1 MSLATIESSILIRTS
16 ILKTVVACTV
26 LTISAAA
33 LADGPPLKILVGY
46 AAGGGS
52 DQLARLLGESMS
64 KTLNRPV
71 IVENKPGAGGRI
83 AAAALKMAPSDGSVV
98 MVAPNGLTS
107 IQAIVYKDQLQYD
120 PAKDLVPVAKLVDTV
135 LAITVSGKLQIND
148 AKQFSAWV
156 KANPTKA
163 NYGSPGAGG
172 MPHFVGL
179 MLANAIGTPMN
190 HVAYRGGGPVALAL
204 LGGEIP
210 MGVSTMEDFAEHQKT
225 GALRIIGITNAKR
238 SSLAPDLPT
247 MMEQGINFKAESWSA
262 MWTNAG
268 TPPQKIKEIADA
280 AHKALQDPAIKAK
293 LAVTGSDPAF
303 ADAQEL
309 GKLQAAEWKAW
320 TPVIEASGF
329 KPGN

>member
-1 MSLATIESSILIRTS
+1 MKI
-16 ILKTVVACTV
+16 KTV
-26 LTISAAA
+26 LKSTIAAA
-33 LADGPPLKILVGY
+33 LLTLTVGVMAQQGPPLKILVGY

-83 AAAALKMAPSDGSVV
+83 AAAALKMSPNDGSVV

-135 LAITVSGKLQIND
+135 LAIAVSGKLGVND
-148 AKQFSAWV
+148 AKQFSTWA

-179 MLANAIGTPMN
+179 MLGNAMGTPLT

-225 GALRIIGITNAKR
+225 GALKIIGITNAKR
-238 SSLAPDLPT
+238 STLAPDFPT
-247 MMEQGINFKAESWSA
+247 MMEQGIDFKSESWSA

-268 TPPQKIKEIADA
+268 APPQKIKEIADA
-280 AHKALQDPAIKAK
+280 VQKALQSPDVRAK
-293 LAVTGSDPAF
+293 LAVAGSEPAF
-303 ADAQEL
+303 ANAQDL